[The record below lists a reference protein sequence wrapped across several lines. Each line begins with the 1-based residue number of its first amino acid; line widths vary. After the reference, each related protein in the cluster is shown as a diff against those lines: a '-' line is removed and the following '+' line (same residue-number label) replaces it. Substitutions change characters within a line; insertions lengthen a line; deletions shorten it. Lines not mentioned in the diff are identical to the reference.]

1 MYEDYR
7 PVVKSVGH
15 GTTTKADLT
24 SNEEVWITILE
35 LSQDIGHRL
44 KKLGMNCMGISICIR
59 NEDLMHKEWQQKLN
73 FATQSPFVIA
83 KLAYTLFLQKY
94 VWNKNIR
101 CVAKDDW
108 GFGDV
113 GVIDDSIVFVQRK
126 LAFKEG
132 ALNVFNVGDSENKV
146 YKMSR
151 HKISGKYVGRALM
164 TVNQFE

>member
-1 MYEDYR
+1 MYE
-7 PVVKSVGH
+7 
-15 GTTTKADLT
+15 
-24 SNEEVWITILE
+24 NESSIL
-35 LSQDIGHRL
+35 
-44 KKLGMNCMGISICIR
+44 C
-59 NEDLMHKEWQQKLN
+59 
-73 FATQSPFVIA
+73 
-83 KLAYTLFLQKY
+83 
-94 VWNKNIR
+94 

>member
-1 MYEDYR
+1 MNGLLQAHPPTISYGVIGCSMYE
-7 PVVKSVGH
+7 
-15 GTTTKADLT
+15 
-24 SNEEVWITILE
+24 NESSIL
-35 LSQDIGHRL
+35 
-44 KKLGMNCMGISICIR
+44 C
-59 NEDLMHKEWQQKLN
+59 
-73 FATQSPFVIA
+73 
-83 KLAYTLFLQKY
+83 
-94 VWNKNIR
+94 

-164 TVNQFE
+164 TASVEKRDFAKVKKASWRLKCVLPREPFARRLSCL